1 MYKYINEVNM
11 IIDEMIKINEIKS
24 DAFYK
29 IRITSFFNEF
39 LIKLNNKPLDAITYF
54 DIDSYLESLKCSD
67 AQKANIYS
75 ALKRFFEHT
84 YLKGISKEI
93 MSQVTKPK
101 YEKKK
106 KEMLSEHEYIKL
118 KKFIVSSKNTI
129 EERLI
134 LGLFLFTGL
143 SRKYIINLRNSDFK
157 FIDGVYKLIIWNEDK
172 EIELPLKAELQLIIN
187 EYLLNLPS
195 GSELD
200 KVVKMNENKVSTYIK
215 EITKEKLSI
224 KCTPTK
230 LSNTFIAKALENGNY
245 VYEVSKLVLESI
257 ATIEKHIVNNN
268 NLEKKQT
275 SILNSF

>member
-1 MYKYINEVNM
+1 M
-11 IIDEMIKINEIKS
+11 
-24 DAFYK
+24 
-29 IRITSFFNEF
+29 
-39 LIKLNNKPLDAITYF
+39 
-54 DIDSYLESLKCSD
+54 
-67 AQKANIYS
+67 
-75 ALKRFFEHT
+75 
-84 YLKGISKEI
+84 
-93 MSQVTKPK
+93 
-101 YEKKK
+101 
-106 KEMLSEHEYIKL
+106 
-118 KKFIVSSKNTI
+118 
-129 EERLI
+129 
-134 LGLFLFTGL
+134 
-143 SRKYIINLRNSDFK
+143 RNSDFK